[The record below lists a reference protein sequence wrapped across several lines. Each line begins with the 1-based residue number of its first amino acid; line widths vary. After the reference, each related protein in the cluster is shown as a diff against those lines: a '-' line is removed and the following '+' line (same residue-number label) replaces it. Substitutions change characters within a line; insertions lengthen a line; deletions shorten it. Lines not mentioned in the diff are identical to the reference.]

1 MQDAVWPMLQVDE
14 CDHSLTR
21 EFQSQMKARCWGSK
35 SACEGQDNS
44 LTGQTVLQTLILLL
58 HAGPENSQLAFWL
71 ATAGHYCTAAIA
83 GGGGSWNTYFYRF
96 TEVITLVGHYQL
108 PGKVSKPGSW
118 IKIINKNK
126 TEHLSKDR
134 ELTESS
140 SSYGPRDHGWNC

>member
-1 MQDAVWPMLQVDE
+1 MLCDQCCKLMNATTVWLENFKAKWKQDAEAPRVLV
-14 CDHSLTR
+14 
-21 EFQSQMKARCWGSK
+21 KARTTAWQDRQFSK
-35 SACEGQDNS
+35 HLFYCSMRVLKTAS
-44 LTGQTVLQTLILLL
+44 LHFDWQQLDITVRLLL
-58 HAGPENSQLAFWL
+58 SGV
-71 ATAGHYCTAAIA
+71 
-83 GGGGSWNTYFYRF
+83 GGSWNTYFYRF

-134 ELTESS
+134 ELTKSS